1 MSTPRV
7 RADLSAIPTYRPGR
21 AAPGGEQGRSY
32 KCSSNENPFS
42 PLPGVLAAVAAAAE
56 HLNRYPDLTT
66 ARLVAALAERLDV
79 PADDI
84 VTGPGSVGVL
94 QALVAAVAGPGD
106 EVLFAWR
113 SFEAYPI
120 VTQVAGATPV
130 AVPLTPDH
138 RHDVTAMAAAVT
150 DRTRLVLVCSPNNPT
165 GTVVGAAELDRLLQQ
180 VPDDV
185 LVVVDEAYREMVRD
199 PRAADGLAA
208 YRERTN
214 VGVLRTF
221 SKAYG
226 LAGLRVGYAVAPE
239 PMATA
244 VRRTSLPFGVSSV
257 AEAAAVASLGHEP
270 ALLDRVEA
278 LVAERARVQR
288 TLAEQGWAVPASE
301 ANFVWF
307 DLRDRAEAFAAA
319 CAQAG
324 LVVRAF
330 PGAGVRVTVAEAQ
343 ANDLLLAVTASLSP
357 ADAADLVA
365 RPSASR

>member
-1 MSTPRV
+1 MSTPKV

-21 AAPGGEQGRSY
+21 AAPGGPGRAY

-42 PLPGVLAAVAAAAE
+42 PLPGVLAAVATAAE
-56 HLNRYPDLTT
+56 HLNRYPDMATS
-66 ARLVAALAERLDV
+66 RLVAALAERLDV
-79 PADDI
+79 PADHV

-94 QALVAAVAGPGD
+94 QALVEAVAGPGD

-120 VTQVAGATPV
+120 VTRVAGASPV

-138 RHDVTAMAAAVT
+138 RHDVVAMAAAVT

-185 LVVVDEAYREMVRD
+185 LVVVDEAYVEMVRD

-208 YRERTN
+208 HRDRTN
-214 VGVLRTF
+214 VAVLRTF

-239 PMATA
+239 PVATA
-244 VRRTSLPFGVSSV
+244 ARRTSLPFGVSSV
-257 AEAAAVASLGHEP
+257 AEAAAVASLEHEP
-270 ALLDRVEA
+270 ALLERVEA
-278 LVAERARVQR
+278 LVAERTRVQAA
-288 TLAEQGWAVPASE
+288 LAEQGWAVPPSE
-301 ANFVWF
+301 ANFVWL
-307 DLRDRAEAFAAA
+307 DVADRAEAFAQT
-319 CAQAG
+319 CADAG

-330 PGAGVRVTVAEAQ
+330 PGEGVRVTVAEPE
-343 ANDLLLAVTASLSP
+343 ANDLLLEVTASLP
-357 ADAADLVA
+357 P
-365 RPSASR
+365 R